1 MGHLAAAGGGIL
13 AWRALLRVLAR
24 LAGRRA
30 ADGDARRARPRLA
43 RLHASARGLG
53 ARAGCRRRGALHR
66 RGRAGPAP
74 LASAGSAV
82 RRPATRRLRSSRA
95 PRAADRVRLDSA
107 RPRPGAR
114 VPPRPRPP
122 AALRGHGA
130 SPHPHPLLD
139 WLPARPRAGG
149 PARPRPG
156 GPVLAGRAAAPA
168 GIGRS
173 RQSVRPGAG
182 TRTARPSRLG
192 LVVGTWRGVAAV
204 AATPK
209 EGWILLIRRAEKWGL
224 ALLALLAA
232 LALAPAAWAH
242 STLLETEP
250 PRDRVVEHSP
260 KEVVLHF
267 DGPVETAL
275 GSIIV
280 YDGEGERVDAGEI
293 MRPRPESVAVAI
305 EGELERGTYTV
316 AWRVISADSD
326 PINGGRGVPLEKP
339 GAPPSGA

>member
-30 ADGDARRARPRLA
+30 GDGGARRARPRLA
-43 RLHASARGLG
+43 RLHARGP
-53 ARAGCRRRGALHR
+53 
-66 RGRAGPAP
+66 GRAGPAP

-130 SPHPHPLLD
+130 SPHPHALLT

-156 GPVLAGRAAAPA
+156 GPVLAGRAVATA
-168 GIGRS
+168 GIGHS

-192 LVVGTWRGVAAV
+192 LVVGT
-204 AATPK
+204 
-209 EGWILLIRRAEKWGL
+209 
-224 ALLALLAA
+224 
-232 LALAPAAWAH
+232 
-242 STLLETEP
+242 
-250 PRDRVVEHSP
+250 
-260 KEVVLHF
+260 
-267 DGPVETAL
+267 
-275 GSIIV
+275 
-280 YDGEGERVDAGEI
+280 
-293 MRPRPESVAVAI
+293 
-305 EGELERGTYTV
+305 
-316 AWRVISADSD
+316 
-326 PINGGRGVPLEKP
+326 
-339 GAPPSGA
+339 

>member
-30 ADGDARRARPRLA
+30 RDGDARRARPRLA
-43 RLHASARGLG
+43 RLHAGARGLG

-149 PARPRPG
+149 PAPPPPPG
-156 GPVLAGRAAAPA
+156 GGRPPAAPPPPP
-168 GIGRS
+168 
-173 RQSVRPGAG
+173 VRP
-182 TRTARPSRLG
+182 
-192 LVVGTWRGVAAV
+192 
-204 AATPK
+204 
-209 EGWILLIRRAEKWGL
+209 
-224 ALLALLAA
+224 
-232 LALAPAAWAH
+232 
-242 STLLETEP
+242 P
-250 PRDRVVEHSP
+250 P
-260 KEVVLHF
+260 
-267 DGPVETAL
+267 
-275 GSIIV
+275 
-280 YDGEGERVDAGEI
+280 
-293 MRPRPESVAVAI
+293 
-305 EGELERGTYTV
+305 
-316 AWRVISADSD
+316 
-326 PINGGRGVPLEKP
+326 
-339 GAPPSGA
+339 PPP

>member
-30 ADGDARRARPRLA
+30 RDGDARRARPRLA
-43 RLHASARGLG
+43 RLHAGARGLG

-130 SPHPHPLLD
+130 SPHPHPLLT

-149 PARPRPG
+149 PARPPPG
-156 GPVLAGRAAAPA
+156 GALPAGRRASA
-168 GIGRS
+168 GIGPSRRS
-173 RQSVRPGAG
+173 ARPGAG

-192 LVVGTWRGVAAV
+192 LVVGT
-204 AATPK
+204 
-209 EGWILLIRRAEKWGL
+209 
-224 ALLALLAA
+224 
-232 LALAPAAWAH
+232 
-242 STLLETEP
+242 
-250 PRDRVVEHSP
+250 
-260 KEVVLHF
+260 
-267 DGPVETAL
+267 
-275 GSIIV
+275 
-280 YDGEGERVDAGEI
+280 
-293 MRPRPESVAVAI
+293 
-305 EGELERGTYTV
+305 
-316 AWRVISADSD
+316 
-326 PINGGRGVPLEKP
+326 
-339 GAPPSGA
+339 

>member
-1 MGHLAAAGGGIL
+1 MGHLAAAGGRVL

-24 LAGRRA
+24 LPGRRA
-30 ADGDARRARPRLA
+30 AHGDARRARPRLA
-43 RLHASARGLG
+43 RLHAGARGLG
-53 ARAGCRRRGALHR
+53 GRAGRRRRGALR
-66 RGRAGPAP
+66 RRRRAGPAP
-74 LASAGSAV
+74 LAPARSAV
-82 RRPATRRLRSSRA
+82 RAAAPGRLRRSGA
-95 PRAADRVRLDSA
+95 PRAAGGVGLDSA

-122 AALRGHGA
+122 AALRRHGA
-130 SPHPHPLLD
+130 SPHPHALLT
-139 WLPARPRAGG
+139 WLPARLRAGG
-149 PARPRPG
+149 SARPRPG

-168 GIGRS
+168 GIGHS
-173 RQSVRPGAG
+173 RQSVGPGAG
-182 TRTARPSRLG
+182 TRTARSSRLG

-209 EGWILLIRRAEKWGL
+209 EGWILLIHRAETWGL

-267 DGPVETAL
+267 DEPVETAL

-316 AWRVISADSD
+316 AWRGISADSE
-326 PINGGRGVPLEKP
+326 PIQ
-339 GAPPSGA
+339 